1 MKALKL
7 SSIISSLLLLASCSV
22 FDSHVD
28 VDYIG
33 YEVKTDIIWD
43 YEHMAYTLRLSL
55 AYGEDGSYRFNYLFD
70 SDAAI
75 YLMSDGNMNFTSGS
89 EIQLSKTS
97 GKSYIIPSL
106 SQGTKHSIHL
116 AFEYNGITKEYD
128 VALPDTN
135 QNAIGI
141 RVDNSTDLEYTE
153 VILTN
158 PMGASAS
165 KYTVTFSLDGQPLDD
180 IKYMSNTF
188 DGTMELDFSQR
199 ESYIFQMPYL
209 VPGEH
214 ILKVDVRSSQNS
226 ETVSVSFT
234 EPQRRSTELVF
245 SYNHYTGNI
254 MVQSPYNPVNTAFSI
269 TIDMTLNGKVS
280 YHHPQFFGIAD
291 LAVDRPTYKGES
303 SVGSI
308 TPSLVEQVVDG
319 GKLKSLLD
327 QMAAYTREDAQN
339 AIGNG
344 NQRTVHAETTSIS
357 LRFTIHSLGEY
368 AGRTS
373 VKISPATFIPV
384 TYTYSGWTD
393 DYGYNGTS
401 TVNAQFIV
409 NGTTP
414 SIINTL

>member
-7 SSIISSLLLLASCSV
+7 SSFISSLLLLASCSV

-75 YLMSDGNMNFTSGS
+75 YLMSDGNMNFTSGN

-97 GKSYIIPSL
+97 GRSYIIPSL
-106 SQGTKHSIHL
+106 SQGAKHSIHL
-116 AFEYNGITKEYD
+116 AFEYDGITKEYD

-141 RVDNSTDLEYTE
+141 RVDTSKNEFTE

-165 KYTVTFSLDGQPLDD
+165 KYTVTFYLDGQPLDD

-188 DGTMELDFSQR
+188 DGSMELNFSER
-199 ESYIFQMPYL
+199 ESYVFQMPYL
-209 VPGEH
+209 IPGEH

-226 ETVSVSFT
+226 ETISVSFT

-245 SYNHYTGNI
+245 SYNPYTGNI
-254 MVQSPYNPVNTAFSI
+254 MIQSPYNPVNTSFSV
-269 TIDMTLNGKVS
+269 TIDMTLDGKVS
-280 YHHPQFFGIAD
+280 FHHPQFFGIAD
-291 LAVDRPTYKGES
+291 LQVDYPCYKGES

-308 TPSLVEQVVDG
+308 TPTLVEQVVDG

-327 QMAAYTREDAQN
+327 QMAADTREDAQN

-344 NQRTVHAETTSIS
+344 NQRTIHAETTYIT

-373 VKISPATFIPV
+373 VKISPSSYIPV

-393 DYGYNGTS
+393 DYGYDGTS
-401 TVNAQFIV
+401 TVYAEFIV
-409 NGTTP
+409 NG
-414 SIINTL
+414 SSAGIIRTL